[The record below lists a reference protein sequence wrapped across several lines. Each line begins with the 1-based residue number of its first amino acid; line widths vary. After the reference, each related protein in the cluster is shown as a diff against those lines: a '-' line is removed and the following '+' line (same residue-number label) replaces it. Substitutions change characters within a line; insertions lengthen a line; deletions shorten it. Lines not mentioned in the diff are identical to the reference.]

1 MTPPASTQTQMS
13 PPASPPLRAQVS
25 AQLELP
31 FAPVAMSP
39 VVTTSTLLDGQAI
52 HYILHRSHGRR
63 RISLS
68 VDERGLRVGAPQRAS
83 LREIETVLRDH
94 ARWVIRKL
102 REWHDKRAPS
112 RRWVSG
118 ETVAYLGSPLKIEVS
133 LGASEVILTPAQLLI
148 RAPDTTAAAVE
159 ALTTHWLRA
168 QAIEHFHQRIAH
180 YRSHVILEPAGVTLR
195 LSNARGRWGSCH
207 VSGRISLSWRLIHFP
222 QRLID
227 YVVVHEL
234 AHLREMNHSPRF
246 WAVVGSVIPDY
257 AARRREIRRESH
269 RYLVD

>member
-1 MTPPASTQTQMS
+1 M
-13 PPASPPLRAQVS
+13 S

-31 FAPVAMSP
+31 FAPLSMNP
-39 VVTTSTLLDGQAI
+39 VVTTSAVLDGQPVN
-52 HYILHRSHGRR
+52 YILHRSHGRR

-68 VDERGLRVGAPQRAS
+68 IDERGLRVGAPLRAS

-102 REWHDKRAPS
+102 ADWNDKRAPT
-112 RRWVSG
+112 RRWESG
-118 ETVAYLGSPLKIEVS
+118 ETVSYLGLPLKI
-133 LGASEVILTPAQLLI
+133 
-148 RAPDTTAAAVE
+148 AVE
-159 ALTTHWLRA
+159 AGGSEVLLTPPQLHIRTPDFSPDAVSALAKHWLRN
-168 QAIEHFHQRIAH
+168 QALAHFHRRIDH
-180 YRSHVILEPAGVTLR
+180 FRTHITLDTVSIR
-195 LSNARGRWGSCH
+195 LSNARSRWGSCH
-207 VSGRISLSWRLIHFP
+207 ASGRISLNWRLIHMP
-222 QRLID
+222 QHLID

-257 AARRREIRRESH
+257 TARRREMRRESH

>member
-1 MTPPASTQTQMS
+1 MPGSAPVGVPM
-13 PPASPPLRAQVS
+13 S

-31 FAPVAMSP
+31 FASVSLNPVL
-39 VVTTSTLLDGQAI
+39 TSATVIDGQAI

-68 VDERGLRVGAPQRAS
+68 IDERGLRVGAPLRAS
-83 LREIETVLRDH
+83 LREIESVLRDH

-102 REWHDKRAPS
+102 ADWNDRRVPS
-112 RRWVSG
+112 RRWESG
-118 ETVAYLGSPLKIEVS
+118 ETLSYLGLPLKLAV
-133 LGASEVILTPAQLLI
+133 LQGASEVRLMQPQLQVI
-148 RAPDTTAAAVE
+148 THDTSPAAVA
-159 ALTTHWLRA
+159 ALAKHWLRGQA
-168 QAIEHFHQRIAH
+168 QEHFHRRIEHFRTHIT
-180 YRSHVILEPAGVTLR
+180 LETVSIR
-195 LSNARGRWGSCH
+195 LSNARSRWGSCH
-207 VSGRISLSWRLIHFP
+207 ASGRISLNWRLIHMP
-222 QRLID
+222 QHLID

>member
-1 MTPPASTQTQMS
+1 MAPPRNA
-13 PPASPPLRAQVS
+13 PVS

-31 FAPVAMSP
+31 FAPVSMNP
-39 VVTTSTLLDGQAI
+39 VVTTSTLLDGQAVN
-52 HYILHRSHGRR
+52 YILHRSPGRR

-68 VDERGLRVGAPQRAS
+68 VDERGLRVGAPLRAS
-83 LREIETVLRDH
+83 LREIETLLRDH

-102 REWHDKRAPS
+102 SEWNDKRVPV
-112 RRWVSG
+112 RRWATG
-118 ETVAYLGSPLKIEVS
+118 ETLAYLGLPLKLEV
-133 LGASEVILTPAQLLI
+133 AQGERGVALMPPQLQI
-148 RAPDTTAAAVE
+148 RAPDPAAASVE
-159 ALTTHWLRA
+159 ALTTHWLRT
-168 QAIEHFHQRIAH
+168 QALDHFHQRIAH
-180 YRSHVILEPAGVTLR
+180 FRPRVTLDATGVTLR

-222 QRLID
+222 QHLID

-257 AARRREIRRESH
+257 AARRREIRREAH
-269 RYLVD
+269 RYLLD

>member
-1 MTPPASTQTQMS
+1 MPGSAQMTPM
-13 PPASPPLRAQVS
+13 S

-31 FAPVAMSP
+31 FAAVSLNP
-39 VVTTSTLLDGQAI
+39 LLASATVIDGQAV

-68 VDERGLRVGAPQRAS
+68 IDERGLRVGAPLRAS
-83 LREIETVLRDH
+83 LREIESVLHDH

-102 REWHDKRAPS
+102 TDWHEKRAPA
-112 RRWVSG
+112 RRWESG
-118 ETVAYLGSPLKIEVS
+118 ETLSYLGLPLRLAVAH
-133 LGASEVILTPAQLLI
+133 GVSEVRLAQPQLHLLTPD
-148 RAPDTTAAAVE
+148 PSPAAVA
-159 ALTTHWLRA
+159 ALTRHWLRGQA
-168 QAIEHFHQRIAH
+168 QSHLHQRIEHFRTHIT
-180 YRSHVILEPAGVTLR
+180 LETVSLR
-195 LSNARGRWGSCH
+195 LSNARSRWGSCH
-207 VSGRISLSWRLIHFP
+207 ASGRISLNWRLIHMP
-222 QRLID
+222 QHLID